1 MAGPAHDVG
10 SYKDVMVVL
19 AVAAIAVPVL
29 QRFKVSPILGYL
41 LAGAVLG
48 PYGLGAFSGAVPGLD
63 WITVD
68 NAANLAVPAELGV
81 VFLLFIV
88 GLELSLQRL
97 ITMRRLVFGL
107 GFLQIALSALVIG
120 YVALHF
126 GSSAPQAAVIG
137 LSLALSST
145 AIVVELLA
153 QQQRLSS
160 VTGRA
165 SFSILLSQDLAVVPL
180 ILLVGILGAGGQG
193 SIVAGL
199 VQAFTQAA
207 IVIGLIVAA
216 GLLVLRPLFRLV
228 GSSENKELFI
238 AAALLVVVG
247 SGLATAGAGL
257 SMGLGAFIAGLLL
270 AETEYRRAIEATI
283 EPFKGL
289 LLGVFFF
296 SAGMN
301 INLPSVLSDP
311 LPVLAAIIVLV
322 GVKAGIVV
330 GLMRLFGFGV
340 PAALK
345 TGLLIGPG
353 GEFAFIVIGMAAAV
367 GIVSPEAGA
376 FVMTLT
382 SISMAMIPLFD
393 YGGRWITRRLEA
405 VPAPDPMLAL
415 LPPAEKHP
423 KAIVIGH
430 GRVGRL
436 VSEMLDV
443 HRVEHIVTE
452 RIPVLVSEARREGRP
467 VYFGDGK
474 NTQFLEHCGL
484 KHAKAVIITIH
495 LWQEIDGLVAAVR
508 SLRPDIVIVSRARDA
523 EHARHLYEAG
533 VTDAVPET
541 IEASLQLSE
550 AALVGLG
557 VPTGPVIASIH
568 EKRDEF
574 RATLQRAASKAGQN
588 SHGLRSKRTKPAG

>member
-1 MAGPAHDVG
+1 
-10 SYKDVMVVL
+10 
-19 AVAAIAVPVL
+19 
-29 QRFKVSPILGYL
+29 
-41 LAGAVLG
+41 
-48 PYGLGAFSGAVPGLD
+48 
-63 WITVD
+63 
-68 NAANLAVPAELGV
+68 
-81 VFLLFIV
+81 
-88 GLELSLQRL
+88 
-97 ITMRRLVFGL
+97 
-107 GFLQIALSALVIG
+107 
-120 YVALHF
+120 
-126 GSSAPQAAVIG
+126 
-137 LSLALSST
+137 
-145 AIVVELLA
+145 VVELLA
-153 QQQRLSS
+153 QQQRLSTA
-160 VTGRA
+160 TGRA

-193 SIVAGL
+193 SIVTGL
-199 VQAFTQAA
+199 VQAFVQAA
-207 IVIGLIVAA
+207 IVIGLFVSA

-296 SAGMN
+296 SVGMN

-311 LPVLAAIIVLV
+311 LRVLAAIIILV
-322 GVKAGIVV
+322 GAKGGIVV
-330 GLMRLFGFGV
+330 GLMRLFGFGM
-340 PAALK
+340 PAAVK

-353 GEFAFIVIGMAAAV
+353 GEFAFIVIGMAAAA
-367 GIVSPEAGA
+367 GIVSPQASV
-376 FVMTLT
+376 FVITLT

-393 YGGRWITRRLEA
+393 YGGRWLTGRLEP
-405 VPAPDPMLAL
+405 VPVPDPMLAL
-415 LPPAEKHP
+415 LPPVEKHP
-423 KAIVIGH
+423 KAIIIGY

-436 VSEMLDV
+436 VSDMLDV
-443 HRVEHIVTE
+443 HGVEHVVTE
-452 RIPVLVSEARREGRP
+452 RLPGLVSEARREGRP

-474 NTQFLEHCGL
+474 DTQFLERCGFS
-484 KHAKAVIITIH
+484 HAKAVIITIH
-495 LWQEIDGLVAAVR
+495 QWQEIDGLVAAVR

-574 RATLQRAASKAGQN
+574 RATLQKAAAKAGHE
-588 SHGLRSKRTKPAG
+588 SRGLRSKRTKPSG